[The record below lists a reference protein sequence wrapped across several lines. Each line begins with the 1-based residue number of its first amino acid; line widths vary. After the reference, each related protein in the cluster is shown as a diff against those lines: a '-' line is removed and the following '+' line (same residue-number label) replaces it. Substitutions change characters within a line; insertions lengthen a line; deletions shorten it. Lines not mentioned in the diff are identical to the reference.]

1 MNINYIWIFIHYGI
15 SEKSIFYHLIIC
27 TYGYARMNI
36 KLAEKIV
43 QGYINRL
50 KSGKTQNIVTAE
62 IDERSKI
69 LSDKLNLNVTGW
81 EKYEVEKIFEKNYNH
96 KIVKK
101 ESGNIRIRFLVNCK
115 GVSGRYR
122 IIGMDKNYKE
132 KHFDTSITN
141 QLLSITQR
149 LVKWKPFI
157 KNNIQRDYYQYLIF
171 KIEKGELI
179 EILP

>member
-1 MNINYIWIFIHYGI
+1 MIRN
-15 SEKSIFYHLIIC
+15 LQIIC
-27 TYGYARMNI
+27 FSLLIQIFNSCNTTKNVSKEYPRMI
-36 KLAEKIV
+36 GDIAFDEKIDSTEFKLCNNDSLVV
-43 QGYINRL
+43 QYYAFTKIVG
-50 KSGKTQNIVTAE
+50 GKTYL
-62 IDERSKI
+62 D
-69 LSDKLNLNVTGW
+69 